1 MEFVNCEGKNNKRK
15 GENSSKSEIR
25 TDKIR
30 TLFEYK
36 NLNNNK
42 EAFDE
47 SRGIIVKMYDSK
59 AIIISKFVGEK

>member
-1 MEFVNCEGKNNKRK
+1 MGVIL
-15 GENSSKSEIR
+15 EIR
-25 TDKIR
+25 TDQIWS
-30 TLFEYK
+30 LFEYT
-36 NLNNNK
+36 NLNNSR